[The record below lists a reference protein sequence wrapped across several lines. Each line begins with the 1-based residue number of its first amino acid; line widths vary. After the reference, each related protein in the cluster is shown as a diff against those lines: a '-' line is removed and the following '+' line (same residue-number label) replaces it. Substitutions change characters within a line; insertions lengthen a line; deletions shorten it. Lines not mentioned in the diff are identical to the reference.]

1 MSGFRDLTLKP
12 KYGLGDDFLNDV
24 YVPLLGR
31 AIRYT
36 RAVGYFSSGGLAS
49 VGSGLEAF
57 IRNNGSMR
65 LMASPKGWSPQ
76 DVEALSGRREIPPEL
91 ADRLARS
98 LITKSEI
105 ERDHL
110 SVLAWLMR
118 EGRLETRIIIGPE
131 GQLFH
136 QKLGMFWD
144 SRDDAVGIE
153 GSNNETLAGWDS
165 NIESLSVRRSW
176 LDQEDWF
183 PATVAELDQLWQ
195 GSPHSRSYPL
205 PEAVRQE
212 LLSYAQYRP
221 HPIPELVVKS
231 LKLFPHQQEGRD
243 QLLAAWPKSRLLADE
258 VGLGKTI
265 TASAAMK
272 ELQAQGKCRRVLILA
287 PANVCIQWQEE
298 LAEKFNLQ
306 VPRLEQGRLRNT
318 DGSERSAI
326 SPLDEPMLIA
336 SWHLMRQPRWR
347 ERLLQ
352 GSGWDLIVVDEAHH
366 ARRRSPGSDLKAGNR
381 RPNQFLNLLEG
392 VLSEIAG
399 TLWLLTATPVQLHLV
414 ELFDLLNVI
423 RPDSEPPSSPLR
435 SWFEFERFYMAL
447 ADSKGDRRWEI
458 LGRGVGETSPVQ
470 LDPDKRS
477 ELKPF
482 LRRQLTGFGKT
493 GRDAMQDAD
502 TLIQNDLCGELLES
516 IRRRSPGGR
525 LMLRRTR
532 RDADLQ
538 DAFAERQP
546 SKVSV
551 EFASSEERW
560 LYRDLDS
567 FLAGLWAMR
576 RGRERGFGFL
586 LSMYRRRLTSS
597 WQAIERTI
605 ERALSGSGLPEDEM
619 ELMELG
625 LDAGVASEIG
635 AVGGAHGFGAEEMET
650 LRRFT
655 ARIGR
660 TVRGSGDPKIAQ
672 LSRDLHT
679 CRLEGRSM
687 LVFTQFM
694 DTLEYIR
701 DALQST
707 YGSQVGTYSGQGAML
722 FNEGVWSSVTKEQLT
737 QALAAREI
745 SILLCT
751 DAASEGLNLQ
761 TASTLVNYDLPW
773 NPMRVEQRI
782 GRIDR
787 INQASK
793 TLPIQNYVM
802 SDTVEE
808 QVHDVLM
815 ERIKVFEGSVG
826 ALQPILGE
834 VESLVAESTADDVA
848 MNLESRIAAIGN
860 VGKPI
865 TAALGG

>member
-49 VGSGLEAF
+49 VGSGLESF

-65 LMASPKGWSPQ
+65 LMASPVGWSPQ
-76 DVEALSGRREIPPEL
+76 DVEALSGHREIHREL
-91 ADRLARS
+91 ADRLAKS
-98 LITKSEI
+98 LITRSDI

-118 EGRLETRIIIGPE
+118 EGRLETRIIIGPK

-136 QKLGMFWD
+136 QKVGMFWD

-176 LDQEDWF
+176 LDQEAWF
-183 PATVAELDQLWQ
+183 PATVEELDRLWQ
-195 GSPHSRSYPL
+195 GGPHSRSYPL
-205 PEAVRQE
+205 PEAVRKE
-212 LLSYAQYRP
+212 LLSYTYRP
-221 HPIPELVVKS
+221 HPIPDPVVKP
-231 LKLFPHQQEGRD
+231 LQLYPHQQEGRD
-243 QLLAAWPKSRLLADE
+243 RLLAAWPESRLLADE

-265 TASAAMK
+265 TASAAIQA
-272 ELQAQGKCRRVLILA
+272 LQAQGKCQRVLILA

-298 LAEKFNLQ
+298 LAEKFSLQ
-306 VPRLEQGRLRNT
+306 VPHLVQDRLRNA
-318 DGSERSAI
+318 DGSERSAS

-336 SWHLMRQPRWR
+336 SWHLMWQPRWQK
-347 ERLLQ
+347 RLLHAPV
-352 GSGWDLIVVDEAHH
+352 WDLIVVDEAHH
-366 ARRRSPGSDLKAGNR
+366 ARQRSPGANLRAGKR
-381 RPNQFLNLLEG
+381 RPNQFLDLLEK

-435 SWFEFERFYMAL
+435 SWFEFERFYTVL
-447 ADSKGDRRWEI
+447 ANSKGNRRWGI

-482 LRRQLTGFGKT
+482 LRRQLTGFGKP

-502 TLIQNDLCGELLES
+502 TLIQNDLCSELLES
-516 IRRRSPGGR
+516 IRQRSPGGR

-538 DAFAERQP
+538 DEFAERQP
-546 SKVSV
+546 TKVSI
-551 EFASSEERW
+551 EFASSEERN
-560 LYRDLDS
+560 LYRELDD
-567 FLAGLWAMR
+567 FLAGLWAMK

-605 ERALSGSGLPEDEM
+605 ERALSGSGLPDDELA
-619 ELMELG
+619 LMELG
-625 LDAGVASEIG
+625 LDTGVAGEIG
-635 AVGGAHGFGAEEMET
+635 AVGGAHGFDAKEMET
-650 LRRFT
+650 LRGFT

-722 FNEGVWSSVTKEQLT
+722 FKDGVWSPMTKEQLI
-737 QALAAREI
+737 QALAARGI

-787 INQASK
+787 INQVSK
-793 TLPIQNYVM
+793 ILSIRNYVM

-808 QVHDVLM
+808 QVYDVLM

-826 ALQPILGE
+826 ELQPILGE
-834 VESLVAESTADDVA
+834 VESLVAKSTADDVA
-848 MNLESRIAAIGN
+848 TNLESRIAAIGN
-860 VGKPI
+860 AGRPI

>member
-1 MSGFRDLTLKP
+1 MSGFRDLSLKP

-24 YVPLLGR
+24 YIPLLGR
-31 AIRYT
+31 AVRYT

-49 VGSGLEAF
+49 VGAGLESF

-65 LMASPKGWSPQ
+65 LMASPEGWSPQ
-76 DVEALSGRREIPPEL
+76 DVEALIGHREIPREL

-98 LITKSEI
+98 LITKSDI

-118 EGRLETRIIIGPE
+118 EGRLDTRIIIGAK

-136 QKLGMFWD
+136 QKVGMFWD

-176 LDQEDWF
+176 LDQEGWF
-183 PATVAELDQLWQ
+183 PATIAELDRLWQ
-195 GSPHSRSYPL
+195 GGPHSRSYSL

-212 LLSYAQYRP
+212 LVAYAKYRP
-221 HPIPELVVKS
+221 HPIPKPEPDVKP
-231 LKLFPHQQEGRD
+231 LQLYPHQREGRD
-243 QLLAAWPKSRLLADE
+243 RLLAAWPESRLLADE

-265 TASAAMK
+265 TASAAMQD
-272 ELQAQGKCRRVLILA
+272 LRAQGKCRRVLILA

-298 LAEKFNLQ
+298 LAEKFSLQ
-306 VPRLEQGRLRNT
+306 VPRLERGRLLQV
-318 DGSERSAI
+318 DGSEQSVAN
-326 SPLDEPMLIA
+326 PLEEPMLIA
-336 SWHLMRQPRWR
+336 SWHLMRQQVWR

-352 GSGWDLIVVDEAHH
+352 GPVWDLVVMDEAHH
-366 ARRRSPGSDLKAGNR
+366 ARRRSPGSDLKSGIR
-381 RPNQFLNLLEG
+381 RPNQVLELLEE
-392 VLSEIAG
+392 VLAKIAG

-423 RPDSEPPSSPLR
+423 QPDSEPRSSPLH
-435 SWFEFERFYMAL
+435 SWFEFERFYTAL
-447 ADSKGDRRWEI
+447 AVPKADRRWET
-458 LGRGVGETSPVQ
+458 LGRGVGETSPTQ
-470 LDPDKRS
+470 LDPGKRS
-477 ELKPF
+477 ALQPF
-482 LRRQLTGFGKT
+482 LRRLLTEFGKP

-502 TLIQNDLCGELLES
+502 TLIRHDLCSELLENT
-516 IRRRSPGGR
+516 RQRSPGGR

-538 DAFAERQP
+538 GAFAVRQP
-546 SKVSV
+546 SKESI
-551 EFASSEERW
+551 EFATLEERS
-560 LYRDLDS
+560 LYQELDD
-567 FLAGLWAMR
+567 FLAGLLAMR
-576 RGRERGFGFL
+576 RGIERGFGFL

-605 ERALSGSGLPEDEM
+605 ERALTNTGFPDDEI
-619 ELMELG
+619 ELLELG
-625 LDAGVASEIG
+625 LDPSVSTP
-635 AVGGAHGFGAEEMET
+635 GGNQGFNAEEVEE
-650 LRRFT
+650 LRRFA
-655 ARIGR
+655 ARIKA
-660 TVRGSGDPKIAQ
+660 TVRGAGDPKIASLVQ
-672 LSRDLHT
+672 DLHT
-679 CRLEGRSM
+679 CRLDGRAM

-701 DALQST
+701 DALQSA
-707 YGSQVGTYSGQGAML
+707 YGSQVGTYSGHGARL
-722 FNEGVWSSVTKEQLT
+722 FSEGTWTPVTKDRLT
-737 QALAAREI
+737 QALARGEI

-787 INQASK
+787 INQAAQ
-793 TLPIQNYVM
+793 TLSIRNYVM

-808 QVHDVLM
+808 QVYDALKD
-815 ERIKVFEGSVG
+815 RIKVFEGSVG
-826 ALQPILGE
+826 ELQPILGE
-834 VESLVAESTADDVA
+834 VENLVAESTADDVA
-848 MNLESRIAAIGN
+848 TNLESHIAAMGN
-860 VGKPI
+860 MGKPV
-865 TAALGG
+865 AEALRR

>member
-1 MSGFRDLTLKP
+1 MSGFRELPLKP

-24 YVPLLGR
+24 YIPLLGR
-31 AIRYT
+31 AVRYT

-49 VGSGLEAF
+49 VGAGLEPF

-65 LMASPKGWSPQ
+65 LMASPDGWSPQ
-76 DVEALSGRREIPPEL
+76 DVEALIGHREIPREL

-98 LITKSEI
+98 LITKSDI

-118 EGRLETRIIIGPE
+118 EGRLDTRIIIGAK

-136 QKLGMFWD
+136 QKVGMFWD
-144 SRDDAVGIE
+144 SGIDAVGIE

-176 LDQEDWF
+176 LDQEAWF
-183 PATVAELDQLWQ
+183 PATISELDRLWQ
-195 GSPHSRSYPL
+195 GGPHSRSYSL
-205 PEAVRQE
+205 PEAVRRE
-212 LLSYAQYRP
+212 LVAYAQYRP
-221 HPIPELVVKS
+221 HPIPEPEPVVKP
-231 LKLFPHQQEGRD
+231 LQLYPHQREGRD
-243 QLLAAWPKSRLLADE
+243 RLLAAWPESRLLADE

-265 TASAAMK
+265 TASAAMQA
-272 ELQAQGKCRRVLILA
+272 LQAQGKCRRVLILA

-298 LAEKFNLQ
+298 LAEKFSLL
-306 VPRLEQGRLRNT
+306 VPRLERGRLLQV
-318 DGSERSAI
+318 DGSEQSVAN
-326 SPLDEPMLIA
+326 PLEEPMLIA
-336 SWHLMRQPRWR
+336 SWHLMRQPVWR

-352 GSGWDLIVVDEAHH
+352 GPVWNLVVMDEAHH
-366 ARRRSPGSDLKAGNR
+366 ARRRSPGSDLKSGIR
-381 RPNQFLNLLEG
+381 RPNQVLELLEE
-392 VLSEIAG
+392 VLAKIAG

-423 RPDSEPPSSPLR
+423 QPDSEPRSSPLH
-435 SWFEFERFYMAL
+435 SWFEFERFYTAL
-447 ADSKGDRRWEI
+447 AAPKADRRWET
-458 LGRGVGETSPVQ
+458 LGRGVGETSPTQ
-470 LDPDKRS
+470 LDSGKRS
-477 ELKPF
+477 ALQPF
-482 LRRQLTGFGKT
+482 LRRLLTEFGKP

-502 TLIQNDLCGELLES
+502 TLIRHDLCSELLENT
-516 IRRRSPGGR
+516 RQRSPGGR

-538 DAFAERQP
+538 GAFAVRQP
-546 SKVSV
+546 SKESI
-551 EFASSEERW
+551 EFATWEERS
-560 LYRDLDS
+560 LYRELDD

-605 ERALSGSGLPEDEM
+605 ERALTNTGLPDDEI
-619 ELMELG
+619 ELLELG
-625 LDAGVASEIG
+625 LDPSVSIAGGSQ
-635 AVGGAHGFGAEEMET
+635 GFNAEEMEE
-650 LRRFT
+650 LRRFA
-655 ARIGR
+655 ARIKA
-660 TVRGSGDPKIAQ
+660 TVRGAGDPKIASLVQ
-672 LSRDLHT
+672 DLHT
-679 CRLEGRSM
+679 CRLDGKAM

-701 DALQST
+701 DALQSA
-707 YGSQVGTYSGQGAML
+707 YGSQVGTYSGHGARL
-722 FNEGVWSSVTKEQLT
+722 FSEGIWTPVTKDQLT
-737 QALAAREI
+737 QALARDEI

-787 INQASK
+787 INQASG
-793 TLPIQNYVM
+793 TLSIRNYVM

-808 QVHDVLM
+808 QVYDALR

-826 ALQPILGE
+826 ELQPILGE
-834 VESLVAESTADDVA
+834 VENLVAESAADDVA
-848 MNLESRIAAIGN
+848 ANLKSRITALGYA
-860 VGKPI
+860 GKPI

>member
-1 MSGFRDLTLKP
+1 MSGFRDLPLKP

-24 YVPLLGR
+24 YIPLLGK

-49 VGSGLEAF
+49 VGSGLESF

-65 LMASPKGWSPQ
+65 LMASPLGWSPQ
-76 DVEALSGRREIPPEL
+76 DVEALSGHRKIPREL
-91 ADRLARS
+91 ADRLAKA
-98 LITKSEI
+98 LITRSDI

-118 EGRLETRIIIGPE
+118 EGRLETRIIIGPK

-136 QKLGMFWD
+136 QKVGMFWD

-176 LDQEDWF
+176 LDQEAWF
-183 PATVAELDQLWQ
+183 PATLEELDRLWQ
-195 GSPHSRSYPL
+195 GSPHSRSYSL

-212 LLSYAQYRP
+212 LLKYVQYRP
-221 HPIPELVVKS
+221 HPIPEPVVKP
-231 LKLFPHQQEGRD
+231 LQLYPHQREGRD
-243 QLLAAWPKSRLLADE
+243 RLLAAWPESRLLADE

-265 TASAAMK
+265 TASAAMQD
-272 ELQAQGKCRRVLILA
+272 LQAQGKCRRVLILA

-298 LAEKFNLQ
+298 LAEKFSLL
-306 VPRLEQGRLRNT
+306 VPRLERGRLLQV
-318 DGSERSAI
+318 DGSEQSVAN
-326 SPLDEPMLIA
+326 PLEEPMLIA
-336 SWHLMRQPRWR
+336 SWHLMRQPTWR

-352 GSGWDLIVVDEAHH
+352 GPSWDLVIVDEAHH
-366 ARRRSPGSDLKAGNR
+366 ARRRSPGSDLKSGIR
-381 RPNQFLNLLEG
+381 RPNQVLELLEE
-392 VLSEIAG
+392 VLAKIAG

-423 RPDSEPPSSPLR
+423 QPDSEPQSSPLH
-435 SWFEFERFYMAL
+435 SWSEFERFYTTL
-447 ADSKGDRRWEI
+447 AAPKTDRCWET
-458 LGRGVGETSPVQ
+458 LGRGVGKTSPTQ
-470 LDPDKRS
+470 LGPGKRN
-477 ELKPF
+477 ELQPF
-482 LRRQLTGFGKT
+482 LRRLLTEFGKP

-502 TLIQNDLCGELLES
+502 TLIRHDLCSELLENT
-516 IRRRSPGGR
+516 RQRSPGGR

-538 DAFAERQP
+538 GAFAVRQP
-546 SKVSV
+546 SKESI
-551 EFASSEERW
+551 EFATWEERS
-560 LYRDLDS
+560 LYRELDD

-605 ERALSGSGLPEDEM
+605 ERALTDTGLPDDEIA
-619 ELMELG
+619 LLELG
-625 LDAGVASEIG
+625 LDPSVSIAGG
-635 AVGGAHGFGAEEMET
+635 NQGFNAEEMEE
-650 LRRFT
+650 LRRFS
-655 ARIGR
+655 ARIKA
-660 TVRGSGDPKIAQ
+660 TVRGSGDPKIASLVQ
-672 LSRDLHT
+672 DLHT
-679 CRLEGRSM
+679 CRLDGRAM

-701 DALQST
+701 NALQSA
-707 YGSQVGTYSGQGAML
+707 YGSQVGTYSGHGARL
-722 FNEGVWSSVTKEQLT
+722 FSEGIWTPVTKDRLT
-737 QALAAREI
+737 QALARGEI

-787 INQASK
+787 INQASG
-793 TLPIQNYVM
+793 TLSIRNYVM

-808 QVHDVLM
+808 QVYDALRD
-815 ERIKVFEGSVG
+815 RIKVFEGSVG
-826 ALQPILGE
+826 ELQPILGE
-834 VESLVAESTADDVA
+834 VENLVAGSTVGNIAKNVESH
-848 MNLESRIAAIGN
+848 IAAIGN
-860 VGKPI
+860 TGKPVA
-865 TAALGG
+865 TALRC

>member
-1 MSGFRDLTLKP
+1 MSGFRDLTLKS
-12 KYGLGDDFLNDV
+12 KYGLGDDFRNDV

-31 AIRYT
+31 AIQYT

-49 VGSGLEAF
+49 VGAGLEAF

-65 LMASPKGWSPQ
+65 LMASPEGWSPQ
-76 DVEALSGRREIPPEL
+76 DVEALSGHREIPREL

-98 LITKSEI
+98 LITKSDI

-118 EGRLETRIIIGPE
+118 EGRLDTRIIIGAK

-136 QKLGMFWD
+136 QKVGMFWD

-183 PATVAELDQLWQ
+183 PATIAELDRLWR
-195 GSPHSRSYPL
+195 GGPHSRSYSL
-205 PEAVRQE
+205 PEAVRQK
-212 LLSYAQYRP
+212 LLAYAQYRP
-221 HPIPELVVKS
+221 HPIPEPVVKP
-231 LKLFPHQQEGRD
+231 LQLYPHQREGRD
-243 QLLAAWPKSRLLADE
+243 RLLAAWPESRLLADE

-265 TASAAMK
+265 TASAAMQA
-272 ELQAQGKCRRVLILA
+272 LQEQGKCRRVLILA

-298 LAEKFNLQ
+298 LAEKFHLQ
-306 VPRLEQGRLRNT
+306 VPRLAQGRLWNA
-318 DGSERSAI
+318 DGSEHSVI
-326 SPLDEPMLIA
+326 SPLNEPMLIA
-336 SWHLMRQPRWR
+336 SWHLMRQPVWR

-352 GSGWDLIVVDEAHH
+352 GPNWDLIVVDEAHH

-381 RPNQFLNLLEG
+381 RPNQFLDLLEE
-392 VLSEIAG
+392 VLSKIAG

-423 RPDSEPPSSPLR
+423 KPDSEPRSSPLC
-435 SWFEFERFYMAL
+435 SWSEFERFYTAL
-447 ADSKGDRRWEI
+447 VVPKADGRWET
-458 LGRGVGETSPVQ
+458 LGRGVGETLPTQ
-470 LDPDKRS
+470 LGPNKLS
-477 ELKPF
+477 ALQPF
-482 LRRQLTGFGKT
+482 LRRQLTGFGKP

-516 IRRRSPGGR
+516 IRQRSPGGR

-532 RDADLQ
+532 RDAELQ
-538 DAFAERQP
+538 GAFAVRQP
-546 SKVSV
+546 SKEAI
-551 EFASSEERW
+551 EFATWEERS
-560 LYRDLDS
+560 LYRELDG

-605 ERALSGSGLPEDEM
+605 QRALADTSLPDDEM
-619 ELMELG
+619 ELLELG
-625 LDAGVASEIG
+625 LDPGVSITG
-635 AVGGAHGFGAEEMET
+635 ANQGFSTEETGE
-650 LRRFT
+650 LRRFA
-655 ARIGR
+655 ARIKA
-660 TVRGSGDPKIAQ
+660 TVRGAGDPKIASLEQ
-672 LSRDLHT
+672 DLRI
-679 CRLEGRSM
+679 CRLDGRAM

-701 DALQST
+701 DALQSA
-707 YGSQVGTYSGQGAML
+707 YGSQVGTYSGHGARL
-722 FNEGVWSSVTKEQLT
+722 FSEGTWTPVTKDRLT
-737 QALAAREI
+737 QALARGEI

-787 INQASK
+787 INQASR
-793 TLPIQNYVM
+793 TLSIRNYVM
-802 SDTVEE
+802 
-808 QVHDVLM
+808 
-815 ERIKVFEGSVG
+815 
-826 ALQPILGE
+826 LGY
-834 VESLVAESTADDVA
+834 
-848 MNLESRIAAIGN
+848 R
-860 VGKPI
+860 
-865 TAALGG
+865 GGTGV